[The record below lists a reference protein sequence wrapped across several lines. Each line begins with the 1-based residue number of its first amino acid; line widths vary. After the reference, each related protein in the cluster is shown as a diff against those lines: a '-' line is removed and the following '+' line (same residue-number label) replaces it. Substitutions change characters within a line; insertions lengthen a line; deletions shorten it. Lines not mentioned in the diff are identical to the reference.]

1 MNAAQT
7 QPGLARRIVLFD
19 FDGTLTR
26 RDSLFPFLR
35 HALGTT
41 EFLRRLPACLPAL
54 TGLALK
60 RLSNQDA
67 KEAVLTR
74 MLAGETLAHL
84 QACGREFAEQR
95 LDRLLRPAGMRRL
108 QSHQANGDT
117 CVLVSASLD
126 LWLQPWAERHGI
138 QAVVSSRLAVDDAG
152 RVTGRLDGTN
162 CRGAAKPAA
171 VAAWLA
177 TLPPEEPV
185 DLAAAYGD
193 SAADRPMLELARS
206 GYLLRLGRFRT
217 VHGPD
222 TDSEGHPA

>member
-1 MNAAQT
+1 MNRNDT
-7 QPGLARRIVLFD
+7 RPIVLFD

-35 HALGTT
+35 HALGTAA
-41 EFLRRLPACLPAL
+41 FLRRLPDCLPAL
-54 TGLALK
+54 IGLALK
-60 RLSNQDA
+60 RLSHQDA

-84 QACGREFAEQR
+84 QARGREFADR
-95 LDRLLRPAGMRRL
+95 GLDRLLRPAGMRALRA
-108 QSHQANGDT
+108 HRDAGHD

-126 LWLQPWAERHGI
+126 VWLQPWAERYGLTG
-138 QAVVSSRLAVDDAG
+138 VVSSRLAVDDAG

-177 TLPPEEPV
+177 TLPPDEPV
-185 DLAAAYGD
+185 DLVAAYGD
-193 SAADRPMLELARS
+193 SAADQPLLAMAGS
-206 GYLLRLGRFRT
+206 GYRLRRGRFRR
-217 VHGPD
+217 VHGP
-222 TDSEGHPA
+222 SVEGAPE

>member
-1 MNAAQT
+1 MHPDDT
-7 QPGLARRIVLFD
+7 RRIVLFD

-35 HALGTT
+35 HTLGTP
-41 EFLRRLPACLPAL
+41 EFLRRLPSCLPAL

-74 MLAGETLAHL
+74 MLGGETLAHL
-84 QACGREFAEQR
+84 QAKGREFADRR
-95 LDRLLRPAGMRRL
+95 LDRLVRPAGMRAL
-108 QSHQANGDT
+108 QAHQAAGHD

-126 LWLQPWAERHGI
+126 VWLQPWAERHGI
-138 QAVVSSRLAVDDAG
+138 KGVVSSRLAVDDAG

-171 VAAWLA
+171 IAAWLA
-177 TLPPEEPV
+177 TLDPETPV
-185 DLAAAYGD
+185 DLVAAYGD
-193 SAADRPMLELARS
+193 SAADQPMLDLARS
-206 GYLLRLGRFRT
+206 GYRLRRGRFHR
-217 VHGPD
+217 VHGPAG
-222 TDSEGHPA
+222 EGIPE

>member
-1 MNAAQT
+1 MSSTPNQSG
-7 QPGLARRIVLFD
+7 PARRIVLFD

-35 HALGTT
+35 HALGTG
-41 EFLRRLPACLPAL
+41 EFLRRLPACVPAL

-84 QACGREFAEQR
+84 QAKGREFADR
-95 LDRLLRPAGMRRL
+95 KLDRLLRPAGMRAL
-108 QSHQANGDT
+108 QAHQAAGDE

-126 LWLQPWAERHGI
+126 VWLRPWAERHGI
-138 QAVVSSRLAVDDAG
+138 QGVVSSRLAVDDAG

-177 TLPPEEPV
+177 TLPPEETV
-185 DLAAAYGD
+185 DITAAYGD
-193 SAADRPMLELARS
+193 STADRPMLELARS
-206 GYLLRLGRFRT
+206 GYLLRLGQFRAA
-217 VHGPD
+217 HGAD
-222 TDSEGHPA
+222 TEKHPA

>member
-1 MNAAQT
+1 MTPEAT
-7 QPGLARRIVLFD
+7 RRIVLFD

-26 RDSLFPFLR
+26 HDTLFPFLR
-35 HALGTT
+35 HALGAPA
-41 EFLRRLPACLPAL
+41 FLRRLPDCLPAL

-84 QACGREFAEQR
+84 QARGRDFADR
-95 LDRLLRPAGMRRL
+95 GLDRLARPAGMRAL
-108 QSHQANGDT
+108 QAHQAAGHD

-126 LWLQPWAERHGI
+126 LWLQPWAERHGLTG
-138 QAVVSSRLAVDDAG
+138 VVSSRLAVDDDG

-185 DLAAAYGD
+185 DLVAAYGD
-193 SAADRPMLELARS
+193 SAADQPLLELARS
-206 GYLLRLGRFRT
+206 GFRLRRGRFRR
-217 VHGPD
+217 VHGPAV
-222 TDSEGHPA
+222 EGIPE

>member
-1 MNAAQT
+1 MSAPT
-7 QPGLARRIVLFD
+7 RPGPARQIVLFD

-35 HALGTT
+35 HALGTV
-41 EFLRRLPACLPAL
+41 EFLRRLPDCLPAL

-84 QACGREFAEQR
+84 QAKGREFAEGR
-95 LDRLLRPAGMRRL
+95 LDRLLRPAGMRAL
-108 QSHQANGDT
+108 QAHQATGHD

-126 LWLQPWAERHGI
+126 LWLQPWAERHGL
-138 QAVVSSRLAVDDAG
+138 AGVVSSRLAVDDSE

-171 VAAWLA
+171 IAAWLA

-185 DLAAAYGD
+185 DLVAAYGD
-193 SAADRPMLELARS
+193 SDADQPMLELARS
-206 GYLLRLGRFRT
+206 GYRLRRGRFRR
-217 VHGPD
+217 VHGPAL
-222 TDSEGHPA
+222 EGAPE

>member
-1 MNAAQT
+1 MNRNDTRQ
-7 QPGLARRIVLFD
+7 IVLFD

-35 HALGTT
+35 HTLGTSA
-41 EFLRRLPACLPAL
+41 FLRRLPDCLPAL

-67 KEAVLTR
+67 KEIVLTR

-84 QACGREFAEQR
+84 QARGREFADR
-95 LDRLLRPAGMRRL
+95 ALDHLLRPAGMRAL
-108 QSHQANGDT
+108 QAHQAAGHD

-126 LWLQPWAERHGI
+126 VWLQPWAERHGVTG
-138 QAVVSSRLAVDDAG
+138 VVSSRLAVDDAG

-177 TLPPEEPV
+177 TLPPDEPV
-185 DLAAAYGD
+185 DLIAAYGD
-193 SAADRPMLELARS
+193 SAADQPLLEMAGS
-206 GYLLRLGRFRT
+206 GYRMRRGRFRR
-217 VHGPD
+217 VHGPAL
-222 TDSEGHPA
+222 EGAPE